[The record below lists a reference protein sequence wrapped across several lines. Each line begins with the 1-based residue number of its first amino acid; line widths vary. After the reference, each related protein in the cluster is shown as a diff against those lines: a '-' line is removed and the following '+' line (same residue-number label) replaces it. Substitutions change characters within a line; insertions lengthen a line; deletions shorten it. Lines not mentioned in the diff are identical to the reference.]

1 MLWHPPKMALMD
13 SVISQHPVK
22 KRRRPRGTDG
32 LPEPMCAEVIT
43 FGAHLSESFA
53 SVFAA
58 NPRMKFR
65 VARLIA
71 AQLPPLPRPPGRP
84 AYAQVTSAI
93 ALRKQLRAK
102 HPEWSYRKVWRGIY
116 RALIPNYRTLGQ
128 IERRE
133 AQRQLR
139 QGLHWR
145 LSARRRRRKR
155 YGQLT
160 LELSGL

>member
-1 MLWHPPKMALMD
+1 MD
-13 SVISQHPVK
+13 SVISQHPLK
-22 KRRRPRGTDG
+22 KPRRPLKKPRRPQIKS
-32 LPEPMCAEVIT
+32 LPESMRAEVIT
-43 FGAHLSESFA
+43 FGAHLGESFA
-53 SVFAA
+53 SVFAS

-84 AYAQVTSAI
+84 GYAQVTRAI

-102 HPEWSYRKVWRGIY
+102 HPEWSHRKVWRRIY
-116 RALIPNYRTLGQ
+116 RAEIPNHGTLGK

-145 LSARRRRRKR
+145 LSARRRRRKLKPR
-155 YGQLT
+155 FQI
-160 LELSGL
+160 